1 MSNSIKTKKEDT
13 VKNLDKGQVKKD
25 GKEVGVSRDTIG
37 STSNLNLNKSGVGN
51 NNRKINFA
59 S

>member
-1 MSNSIKTKKEDT
+1 MTKTKKEEKL
-13 VKNLDKGQVKKD
+13 KNTNK
-25 GKEVGVSRDTIG
+25 VGASRDTIG